1 MASGCDRQLT
11 HSEWN
16 EIRAA
21 YNDAKHL
28 PERRTTLQAPGGY
41 LDGLKAA
48 GKRLEVTNRGDV
60 KATRVSM
67 MG

>member
-1 MASGCDRQLT
+1 
-11 HSEWN
+11 
-16 EIRAA
+16 
-21 YNDAKHL
+21 L